1 MNLTRWISWQR
12 RRQNQRQSR
21 RLRFEGLEGR
31 QLLATSSLWGAVS
44 SGSPAIL
51 ILEIVV
57 EFRGGNF
64 SPNSC
69 PRSVAHL
76 AQ

>member
-1 MNLTRWISWQR
+1 MNLARWTSRQR
-12 RRQNQRQSR
+12 RPQNQHSHGGSGSKASR
-21 RLRFEGLEGR
+21 AGNCLPLV
-31 QLLATSSLWGAVS
+31 SLCGAAR
-44 SGSPAIL
+44 SGSPAIP

-69 PRSVAHL
+69 PRSAAHL
-76 AQ
+76 AK

>member
-1 MNLTRWISWQR
+1 MNLTRWISRQR
-12 RRQNQRQSR
+12 RRRTSANHGGSGSKASR
-21 RLRFEGLEGR
+21 ADNCLPLF
-31 QLLATSSLWGAVS
+31 SLCGAAR
-44 SGSPAIL
+44 SGSPAIP

-69 PRSVAHL
+69 PRSAVHL
-76 AQ
+76 AK